1 MMGRLTEQRGD
12 LLGSGLQAVGHG
24 VNTVGAMGAGI
35 AVQFRRR
42 WPAMYD
48 QYREECRSGHLKP
61 GSVFVWYEEPV
72 VVYNLATQPFPGP
85 CAQLSYI
92 ASAVRGMLADASD
105 RAISTVGLPRLGAG
119 YGGLEWGP
127 VKALLDDIVLGSATD
142 IVVYYL

>member
-1 MMGRLTEQRGD
+1 MGQLTEQRGD

-48 QYREECRSGHLKP
+48 QYREECRGGRLKP
-61 GSVFVWYEEPV
+61 GSVFVWHEGPV

-85 CAQLSYI
+85 CAKFTYI
-92 ASAVRGMLADASD
+92 GSAAREMLADASA
-105 RAISTVGLPRLGAG
+105 RSISTVGLPRLGAG
-119 YGGLEWGP
+119 YGGLEWGA
-127 VKALLDDIVLGSATD
+127 VRALLDDIVLGSATD